1 MRSLFGGK
9 CSMNPLTREWIEK
22 AEGDYTTARREMR
35 ARNSPNYDA
44 VCFHAQQMAEKYL
57 KALLQEN
64 GLAIPRTH
72 SLIDLLALISK
83 LDSSFLLIQNDLNIV
98 EGYAVQFRYPGHSAT
113 KVDAKEAYKAIKV
126 VRLFVK
132 NKLGM
137 I

>member
-1 MRSLFGGK
+1 
-9 CSMNPLTREWIEK
+9 MNPLTLEWIEK

-57 KALLQEN
+57 KAVLQEN
-64 GLAIPRTH
+64 RLAIPRTH

-83 LDSSFLLIQNDLNIV
+83 LDSSFLLIQTDLNIL

-113 KVDAKEAYKAIKV
+113 KLEAKEAFKATEV
-126 VRLFVK
+126 VRKFIK
-132 NKLGM
+132 NKFG
-137 I
+137 II